1 MSCEFSSYKVHFWIM
16 HCYGLMSGRGFVQ
29 RRHKN
34 LSKDTGFAELKK
46 IVSKIYSSS
55 LNYSTNFASSF
66 QTLCCFAFCL
76 IQNKISVFC
85 TNVLPILH
93 CHRLNKSKRVVFLAV
108 CFCFL
113 FVRNDDSFFICVQ
126 LHQPCIWSR
135 KTQKF
140 EKSCVHAFVFVFLQ
154 KKSEDRGES
163 RRLQTQVI
171 MLLMS
176 QILQQSVMCCC

>member
-113 FVRNDDSFFICVQ
+113 FVRNDDNFS
-126 LHQPCIWSR
+126 
-135 KTQKF
+135 
-140 EKSCVHAFVFVFLQ
+140 FVFNCTNPASEVEKHKNLKKVVFMHLCLYFC
-154 KKSEDRGES
+154 
-163 RRLQTQVI
+163 RRNQRTAA
-171 MLLMS
+171 S
-176 QILQQSVMCCC
+176 PGASKPR